1 MIEKAQQAVV
11 GFLVEGGIRTFQ
23 SNGKNLI
30 ENTADVF
37 FEKGDRAIDSVFD
50 PIIRISGVI
59 DDFFGW

>member
-1 MIEKAQQAVV
+1 MIEKIQQATIDSV
-11 GFLVEGGIRTFQ
+11 VEGSVRTIQ
-23 SNGKNLI
+23 GNGKNLI

-50 PIIRISGVI
+50 PIIRISSVI